1 MKIVSEDREIS
12 CLVAKHAGKETVGN
26 QNGRRMNPETVLEGS
41 GTNVEGSP
49 VNALRTT
56 S

>member
-1 MKIVSEDREIS
+1 ML

-26 QNGRRMNPETVLEGS
+26 QNRRRMNPETVLEGS
-41 GTNVEGSP
+41 GTHEEGSP
-49 VNALRTT
+49 VNALRAI